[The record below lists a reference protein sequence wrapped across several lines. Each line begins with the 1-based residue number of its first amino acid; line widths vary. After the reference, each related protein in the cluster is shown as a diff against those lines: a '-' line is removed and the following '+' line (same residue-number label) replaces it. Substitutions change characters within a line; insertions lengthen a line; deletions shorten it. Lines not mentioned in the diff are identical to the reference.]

1 MVNGSFLVAAY
12 RRPDFR
18 VDVTLTGDSP
28 IAGDPLKGVVTARYL
43 FGAPM
48 GKRPTHWTFTRTPVY
63 SAPAAITEKFPAER
77 WTFVGYPDD
86 DAPRRSRTTWDRTMR
101 R

>member
-1 MVNGSFLVAAY
+1 MVSGSFLVAAY

-18 VDVTLTGDSP
+18 VDVTLTGDST

-48 GKRPTHWTFTRTPVY
+48 EKRPTHWTFTRTPVVRRARRDHGEVPGRAVDVRRLVPTT
-63 SAPAAITEKFPAER
+63 ST
-77 WTFVGYPDD
+77 
-86 DAPRRSRTTWDRTMR
+86 RRSRATWERTTR